1 MSNETI
7 NVGVIEEIWN
17 SLSSDARESLHVLS
31 IPTLLFDP
39 LAETLLIELDK
50 GNGNSQELV
59 KEIRSFPIWHYR
71 TKKSWV
77 IDDDVSEYAL
87 GKLNGSKKELMEKVL
102 YTLKNHRS
110 RFENVP
116 LLDMDDYDMQIL
128 RLSSKLEEHVTE
140 GIHGFRKIFD
150 FADKYNQLE
159 IERVVD
165 LYLEES
171 FGEFPPSNK
180 LRPEE
185 ACNVYFMRGYYAY
198 KKGDFGKAIKFF
210 LLVCKSSPESIES
223 TKDVATALHL
233 LGVIWN
239 KQKRWEE
246 AENAFNKSIN
256 LLEQIGS
263 FYYQAHVYHS
273 LGHSL
278 GRSHWRRCAD
288 AEGAYKQSITLFT
301 KENDQFGQ
309 ALVHHSYGNLL
320 SSSSNWRRYDDA
332 ENHYD
337 KSLELLRKMSDS
349 PIKYESMGKVYHSL
363 GRLLQKIKIPDRW
376 NDARESY
383 RLSIRSLENIDD
395 LLGRANVHK
404 SLGEL
409 LSTKRAGWDDAK
421 KEFKQSLDLL
431 RKIGNPYIQTKSRAR
446 IYHNIGKLL
455 SKKRSG
461 WDDAEEAFEQSVKLF
476 GKVKDQKHQAEVYY
490 DHGKMLSREKTRWD
504 DAVKAYEQSLK
515 MFGYKNYLKDVV
527 RLNTDYG
534 SLLYKKGD
542 FNKSKLFIEN
552 ALKYEKNKKNREVL
566 LQKLEKIETIAKL

>member
-1 MSNETI
+1 MSTEI
-7 NVGVIEEIWN
+7 ADVAVIEEMWN
-17 SLSSDARESLHVLS
+17 SLSSDARESLHILS

-77 IDDDVSEYAL
+77 IDDDVRECAL
-87 GKLNGSKKELMEKVL
+87 EKLNGSKKELMEKVL
-102 YTLKNHRS
+102 YILKNRRS
-110 RFENVP
+110 YFENVP
-116 LLDMDDYDMQIL
+116 LLDMDDYDIQIL

-140 GIHGFRKIFD
+140 GICGFRKFFN
-150 FADKYNQLE
+150 FADKYNRLE
-159 IERVVD
+159 IGRVVD

-171 FGEFPPSNK
+171 FGEYLPSDK
-180 LRPEE
+180 LRPDE

-198 KKGDFGKAIKFF
+198 KKRNFSKAIKFF

-223 TKDVATALHL
+223 TNDVARALHL
-233 LGVIWN
+233 LGVIWSN
-239 KQKRWEE
+239 NQKRWKE

-256 LLEQIGS
+256 LLEQIGF
-263 FYYQAHVYHS
+263 FYYQAQVYHS
-273 LGHSL
+273 LGHLLS
-278 GRSHWRRCAD
+278 RSPRRRGND
-288 AEGAYKQSITLFT
+288 AEEAYKQSITLFIN
-301 KENDQFGQ
+301 ENDQFGQ
-309 ALVHHSYGNLL
+309 ALVQHSYGNLL
-320 SSSSNWRRYDDA
+320 SSNWRRYDDA

-337 KSLELLRKMSDS
+337 KSLELLRQMSDS
-349 PIKYESMGKVYHSL
+349 PTKYESMGKVYHSF
-363 GRLLQKIKIPDRW
+363 GRLLQKIKTPDRW

-383 RLSIRSLENIDD
+383 RLSIRSLENAGD

-409 LSTKRAGWDDAK
+409 LSKRRAGWDDAK

-431 RKIGNPYIQTKSRAR
+431 RKIDNPYIQTKSQAR
-446 IYHNIGKLL
+446 IYHNLGKLL
-455 SKKRSG
+455 SNKRSG
-461 WDDAEEAFEQSVKLF
+461 WDDAEESFEQSVKLF

-504 DAVKAYEQSLK
+504 DAEHAYEQSLK
-515 MFGYKNYLKDVV
+515 MFEYKNYLKEVV

-542 FNKSKLFIEN
+542 FKRSKLFIEN

-566 LQKLEKIETIAKL
+566 LQKLEKIETIEKL